1 MTDAR
6 SYIAAE
12 KLKDGTPVIVRAI
25 RAEDWVGVLAA
36 FKSLDPDS
44 VYTRFFTYKKTLTD
58 VELTQITEVDF
69 VRVVALVM
77 TRREQDA
84 ERMIGGGRYIAT
96 DEAGSTRS
104 AELAFTTAND
114 YRGRGVASRL
124 LRHLIRLGQS
134 QGLSRFEADVLA
146 HNRAMLE
153 VLRRC
158 GQPVKET
165 VEAGVVHVTI
175 ELEGDRAP
183 SVT

>member
-77 TRREQDA
+77 TTREQDA
-84 ERMIGGGRYIAT
+84 EQLIGGGRYVAT
-96 DEAGSTRS
+96 DEAGSMHS
-104 AELAFTTAND
+104 AELAFTTAHN

-124 LRHLIRLGQS
+124 LRHLIGLGQS

-146 HNRAMLE
+146 QNRAMLE

-158 GQPVKET
+158 GQPVNEAM
-165 VEAGVVHVTI
+165 EAGVIRVTI
-175 ELEGDRAP
+175 ELGDYKAP
-183 SVT
+183 SAS